1 MTDRAKYILITWIVS
16 FALTCIYFLL
26 LVFIPHNYT
35 LMGWTN
41 AFFLTGAFV
50 LLTGALQA
58 VYWFGAFE
66 MFQYGF
72 MQIFHYMRPNPG
84 PMKQKDYAEY
94 RQYRRE
100 KRKKV
105 PLYPWPWIV
114 FGATFMLCSLIFR
127 LQIQY

>member
-1 MTDRAKYILITWIVS
+1 MSDRAKNILIQWIVASVFATVYIL
-16 FALTCIYFLL
+16 LTI
-26 LVFIPHNYT
+26 FIPRNYST
-35 LMGWTN
+35 MGWTN
-41 AFFLTGAFV
+41 AFFLAGAFT

-84 PMKQKDYAEY
+84 PMKQKDYPEY
-94 RQYRRE
+94 RQYRAE
-100 KRKKV
+100 KRKKL

-114 FGATFMLCSLIFR
+114 FGAIFMLISLIFR
-127 LQIQY
+127 LQLKA